1 MLTNADHHQTK
12 PDIIFDHAI
21 ALWLFFLQV
30 CRNSVFSTLLF
41 RWQFARALAKFKF
54 ILETVH
60 NYVCQAIGLHNCRIV
75 ERKNPRFDIQVES
88 LVTI

>member
-1 MLTNADHHQTK
+1 MLTNADHHQTE

-21 ALWLFFLQV
+21 ALAVFPASLHKL
-30 CRNSVFSTLLF
+30 CFSTLLF

-75 ERKNPRFDIQVES
+75 ERKNPRFHIQVES